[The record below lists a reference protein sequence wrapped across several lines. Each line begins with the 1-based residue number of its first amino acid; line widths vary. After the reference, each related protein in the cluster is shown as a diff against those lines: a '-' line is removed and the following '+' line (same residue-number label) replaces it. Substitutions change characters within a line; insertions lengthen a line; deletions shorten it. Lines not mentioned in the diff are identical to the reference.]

1 MRRPGRLA
9 SFAVAWLLGAITAA
23 QAFDHA
29 GLARRTLENHI
40 LPGYARLAEATETFA
55 AQSAA
60 LCEAPSAAALAKTRK
75 AAREALLAWGR
86 IEHVRFGPITKDKRF
101 DRLMFHPDPRGIGRK
116 QIARVLR
123 RRDPDD
129 IRLAKLAHASVAV
142 QGFSAIDLL
151 LYGKGSVDLANAG
164 QAAGFRCR
172 YVAVLAEALHE
183 IAADTLR
190 DWSGPYRKTWLHP
203 GKGNRAYLKPEEV
216 TQALLRAY
224 VTELEVMRL
233 QRLAPVIGPEGQGAT
248 DAADP
253 LLARSG
259 LGADFLIANVEGI
272 RALLS
277 ESGFVDP
284 ALAQAD
290 EERTAAGILESV
302 ITDLGFAKRA
312 GETATKTAPDA
323 LADKNARAHLAP
335 MLFSLKNAEETGRAA
350 LGTLT
355 GAMLG
360 FNSLDGD

>member
-1 MRRPGRLA
+1 VRRAGRLA
-9 SFAVAWLLGAITAA
+9 SFAVAWLLCATAAA

-29 GLARRTLENHI
+29 GLARRALENHI
-40 LPGYARLAEATETFA
+40 LPGYARLAEATVTFA

-60 LCEAPSAAALAKTRK
+60 LCEAPSAAALAKTRR
-75 AAREALLAWGR
+75 AARAALLAWGR
-86 IEHVRFGPITKDKRF
+86 IEHIRFGPITKDKRF

-123 RRDPDD
+123 RRDPED
-129 IRLAKLAHASVAV
+129 IHLEKLEHASVAV
-142 QGFSAIDLL
+142 QGFTAIDQL
-151 LYGKGSVDLANAG
+151 LYGKGSEALAKG
-164 QAAGFRCR
+164 GKAAAFRCQ
-172 YVAVLAEALHE
+172 YVTALAQALHE
-183 IAADTLR
+183 IAAATLR
-190 DWSGPYRKTWLHP
+190 DWSGPYRKTWLQP
-203 GKGNRAYLKPEEV
+203 GNGNRAYLKPEEV

-233 QRLAPVIGPEGQGAT
+233 QRLAPVIGPAGQGAT
-248 DAADP
+248 DPADP

-277 ESGFVDP
+277 EGGFIDP

-290 EERTAAGILESV
+290 EERTAVGVLESV
-302 ITDLGFAKRA
+302 ITDLGFAVRA
-312 GETATKTAPDA
+312 GEAATRTAPDA
-323 LADKNARAHLAP
+323 LADKDARAQLAP
-335 MLFSLKNAEETGRAA
+335 MLFSLKNAEETGRTA